1 MCSLVV
7 CLCLRCRRKKKTRA
21 PPRGRP
27 LSSPADQIELSEEGY
42 NTGVD
47 PAGNYAH
54 SIGGRESVYPPSRD
68 SEEDYTNDIDGFP
81 TGQRPDAGFGRSL
94 DGSPKMMTPLN
105 DYGDSISNVSSH
117 RETFYP
123 PPREDEPASG
133 NSTAAAASQGRH
145 PPGSS
150 SYGHGANLRA
160 VASSRNS
167 LRSRQDSD
175 YLRRIS
181 EHSNA

>member
-7 CLCLRCRRKKKTRA
+7 CLCLRCRRKKETRA
-21 PPRGRP
+21 ARGRP
-27 LSSPADQIELSEEGY
+27 LSSPGQIELSEEGY

-47 PAGNYAH
+47 RGNYVH

-68 SEEDYTNDIDGFP
+68 SDEDYANDIGGFP
-81 TGQRPDAGFGRSL
+81 TGQRSGAGFGRSL
-94 DGSPKMMTPLN
+94 DESQKMTPPQN
-105 DYGDSISNVSSH
+105 DYDDSISNASLH

-123 PPREDEPASG
+123 PSREDEPASG
-133 NSTAAAASQGRH
+133 NSTAAASSQGRH
-145 PPGSS
+145 PPASS

-160 VASSRNS
+160 SSSSRSSFRN
-167 LRSRQDSD
+167 RQDSD

-181 EHSNA
+181 EHSDA